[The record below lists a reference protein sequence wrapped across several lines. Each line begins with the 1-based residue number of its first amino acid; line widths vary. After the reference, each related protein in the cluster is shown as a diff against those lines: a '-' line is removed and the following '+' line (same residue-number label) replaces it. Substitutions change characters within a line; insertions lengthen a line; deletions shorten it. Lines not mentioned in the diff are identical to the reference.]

1 MNTTWRNR
9 TAVIAGAA
17 LILAGGAAVSAGAST
32 VTSTTAVVAT
42 ASAIDTATAK
52 RLAFSREEERMARD
66 LYRALA
72 DTYDGALPFSRI
84 VNSEQRHYDAVGAL
98 LTRYGVTDP
107 AVGRTAG
114 SYADATIQKL
124 YDGWL
129 AEGKTS
135 LAAAYGVGVALEK
148 RDIADLKTAIAA
160 TSAADV
166 KQLYTNLLKA
176 SEHHL
181 AALVAQAEAFLRDHQ
196 ILLPALSTLRRLAG
210 EQRDWSRQLV
220 AAQMMA
226 LLPPDLPARLDA
238 LLQVE
243 ADHRLSPLHAL
254 KTPPGM
260 PTPQAVSRLTAKLDC
275 IQATGVLALDLTW
288 LNNNVQKALARHA
301 AHPLHGG
308 APYGGPA

>member
-52 RLAFSREEERMARD
+52 GLAFSREEERMARD

-181 AALVAQAEAFLRDHQ
+181 AAFEAAVDGRTMGTGMGAAGMNGQGQMGRGPGNAQGNGQGNGQGRMG
-196 ILLPALSTLRRLAG
+196 AG
-210 EQRDWSRQLV
+210 
-220 AAQMMA
+220 
-226 LLPPDLPARLDA
+226 
-238 LLQVE
+238 
-243 ADHRLSPLHAL
+243 
-254 KTPPGM
+254 PGNG
-260 PTPQAVSRLTAKLDC
+260 TGTVGDC
-275 IQATGVLALDLTW
+275 PMVDSAS
-288 LNNNVQKALARHA
+288 
-301 AHPLHGG
+301 
-308 APYGGPA
+308 